1 METITREVDQMQA
14 EERSAAELLI
24 GRSLRGHERI
34 ILNVLEMQ
42 RPAPPADARPAQS
55 IDDWMHIYEGLSDEE
70 VDEID
75 AIIKTR
81 ANLTRDVPC

>member
-34 ILNVLEMQ
+34 VLNVLEMTLG
-42 RPAPPADARPAQS
+42 DDRPAQS
-55 IDDWMHIYEGLSDEE
+55 IDDWMHVYDGLSDAE
-70 VDEID
+70 VEEID

-81 ANLTRDVPC
+81 ANLTREVV

>member
-1 METITREVDQMQA
+1 MPAQSPARVVCPELRSPENPARGRMRVMETITREVDQMQA

-55 IDDWMHIYEGLSDEE
+55 I
-70 VDEID
+70 
-75 AIIKTR
+75 
-81 ANLTRDVPC
+81 